1 MRRGLVA
8 VAVAVAMAAGTFAVA
23 GAADWPAKPVRIVS
37 PFAPGGTSDTL
48 ARLLAEQLTDK
59 FGQNFFVENRGGA
72 GGLIGSAA
80 VASAEPDGGTFLIS
94 SIGTHVTSPAT
105 SPNPAYDPLR
115 LFTHIA
121 YLGGPPNVIVV
132 HPSLGVKT
140 FKELLAAAKTGSGAV
155 NYISPGPGTIGHLV
169 PELLARKENLKFAHV
184 TYKGAGQAMTDLVA
198 GHVKMGSVTWS
209 SALGQIRAGTVV
221 PLAVSSARPMPEF
234 PDVPTMKVLGYP
246 DLVATTWFG
255 FSGTRR
261 RTKRD
266 RVPAQRGDRQ
276 RARSPCHPPAP
287 RGRRNRDRKN
297 VGRGI
302 HRLSSQARSPNGRRW
317 RDRCSIRLRRDSSP
331 RASHSSKGMHLT
343 IRSAPKSSHCALSR
357 HGLSAGRRPELRWPS
372 AARPRS
378 ALPRLA
384 ASIPDGI
391 LLGGCGCR
399 SKTSSAAR

>member
-1 MRRGLVA
+1 MRHWLVEVA
-8 VAVAVAMAAGTFAVA
+8 VTLAIAAGTIAA
-23 GAADWPAKPVRIVS
+23 TAADWPAKPVRIVS

-48 ARLLAEQLTDK
+48 GRLLAEQLTDK

-80 VASAEPDGGTFLIS
+80 VASAEPDGITFLIS

-140 FKELLAAAKTGSGAV
+140 LKELLAAAKTGGGAV
-155 NYISPGPGTIGHLV
+155 SYISPGPGTIGHLV
-169 PELLARKENLKFAHV
+169 PELLARKENLKFAHL

-209 SALGQIRAGTVV
+209 SALGQIRAGTVM

-234 PDVPTMKVLGYP
+234 PDVPTMKALGYP

-255 FSGTRR
+255 FSGPAG
-261 RTKRD
+261 
-266 RVPAQRGDRQ
+266 VPKEIVSRLNAEIVNALGAPAIRQ
-276 RARSPCHPPAP
+276 RLEAEGIETEKMSADEFTSFVASEIAKWTPVAKSVLDSGSAR
-287 RGRRNRDRKN
+287 
-297 VGRGI
+297 
-302 HRLSSQARSPNGRRW
+302 
-317 RDRCSIRLRRDSSP
+317 
-331 RASHSSKGMHLT
+331 
-343 IRSAPKSSHCALSR
+343 
-357 HGLSAGRRPELRWPS
+357 
-372 AARPRS
+372 
-378 ALPRLA
+378 
-384 ASIPDGI
+384 
-391 LLGGCGCR
+391 
-399 SKTSSAAR
+399 